1 MQRLSKIG
9 EISVTLWRGRETGIP
24 PRQIEHKFKALGEKG
39 IPEKALK
46 GRAVS
51 NHAA

>member
-1 MQRLSKIG
+1 
-9 EISVTLWRGRETGIP
+9 LWVGRETGTFA
-24 PRQIEHKFKALGEKG
+24 RSESKFKALGEDG

-51 NHAA
+51 NHAT

>member
-1 MQRLSKIG
+1 MPHNKPLDSSIAK
-9 EISVTLWRGRETGIP
+9 EPELA
-24 PRQIEHKFKALGEKG
+24 ALGAGG

-51 NHAA
+51 YHAK